1 MNKILKKVTAV
12 ALAAMTFASAFS
24 FTANAAV
31 IGNDDTTT
39 EKDLS
44 RYGEYISND
53 ELGEIYSYGG
63 YISKDEYLNDL
74 KKSRDGS
81 VSAGIHPTFSYAT
94 DTGGNVIK
102 VQTSMAG
109 QHKGSSAVIIKINGS
124 RAYCIEPGE
133 PLNVSSSLTQNNAM
147 GKWLSLSYNQRTAI
161 NAALCFGMEGNYSAI
176 KGNSTIKEDQC
187 YLATQVIIWEIV
199 KGQRNAT
206 APYALKSGSS
216 GYINVY
222 CANGANPN
230 IKTAYNRIT
239 SAMSKYWTIPSFAKR
254 SANSA
259 PTYTLKA
266 TYNEATNKWTYG
278 SLTLT
283 DNNKVLS
290 SFKSLAGTYNVGNA
304 TVKATIS
311 GNTLKLTC
319 SNGKATNAESK
330 TVTVTA
336 DKTGIPTTNNGKLLA
351 YSSPS
356 VQDCVTGGDIDP
368 PNAAF
373 KVKVDID
380 KTGRIT
386 RDGRILKSCWTEE
399 EANDPDVDNGEGSLS
414 TPENL
419 DGWYFYVK
427 VPSEFKEYYGVDHI
441 VLSTDETGYT
451 EYLSDYIKK
460 NLDKSITHG
469 VPNGYYD
476 IWELGKLKDGASGK
490 DYVNDYYFP
499 EGWSQEYDGVY
510 GSEYPAGTLRLATDG
525 SGENINQLD
534 IVGYVN
540 NVFKFPVSLKK
551 VNEDGSSTKGY
562 YFTLTNN
569 DTKKEYTLRT
579 DNDGYLLCNPDTDGI
594 NTTYDGH
601 NCIQLPDGNYTLH
614 ELGKKVGSGYEIPD
628 RFVVPADIDFEVS
641 ADALK
646 TAQENGLKTITV
658 TMQNNCQGYV
668 RVHKTDASNNNALS
682 GAVFGVFSD
691 ANCQNLLFELDKTD
705 ADGYAT
711 SEEPLSCNE
720 TFYVKEITA
729 PDGYIASDKI
739 YEVNIK
745 PANTTTIYYDIEAKN
760 TPTKVEFVKT
770 DEDGNLIAGVKLQV
784 LDSSKKVIEEWT
796 TDGKSN
802 HQIAGKLVVGQ
813 TYYLHEVSAP
823 NNYQLASDKK
833 FTVSDTA
840 EVQTITMV
848 NREKTGSVTLNKK
861 NANGQILNG
870 SQWKLYYSDG
880 TQVNLVQTGL
890 GSYTISSTNRADVLE
905 TNTSG
910 KLSVTDLPLGDYYFT
925 EHKAPNGY
933 VQLKDKIEFTISAES
948 ETTLN
953 VVLDVK
959 NNPTK
964 VEFVK
969 TDEDGN
975 LIAGVKL
982 QVLDSSKKVIEEWT
996 TDGKSNH
1003 QIAGK
1008 LIVGQTY
1015 TLHEVSAPNEYTL
1028 AIDKTFT
1035 VKDTTEVQT
1044 VTMVNKKKTGNV
1056 TLYKQDGDGN
1066 ALKGSEWK
1074 LYNADG
1080 TLVNLVQNG
1089 AGSYVVNTTNK
1100 AEILSTDND
1109 GVLRVYNLP
1118 LGDYYFVENKSPN
1131 GTFTYGDK
1139 IEFTISAESDK
1150 TLNPELTV
1158 QNNKIILQNTGASGN
1173 SPLYFAG
1180 LTTLLMSISV
1190 IVLYFRKKKYVANK

>member
-1 MNKILKKVTAV
+1 MNKILKKLTAV
-12 ALAAMTFASAFS
+12 ALAAMTFTSVFS
-24 FTANAAV
+24 MSANAAV
-31 IGNDDTTT
+31 IGNDDTKT

-74 KKSRDGS
+74 KKSGDGA

-102 VQTSMAG
+102 VQASMAG

-133 PLNVSSSLTQNNAM
+133 PLTISSSLTQTTAE
-147 GKWLSLSYNQRTAI
+147 GKWLSLSYNQREAV
-161 NAALCFGMEGNYSAI
+161 NATLCFGMEGNYSAI
-176 KGNSTIKEDQC
+176 KGNSTINTDQC
-187 YLATQVIIWEIV
+187 TLATNVIIWEIV

-206 APYALKSGSS
+206 APYALKSGKS

-222 CANGANPN
+222 CAGGKNPN
-230 IKTAYNRIT
+230 IRLAYSRIT
-239 SAMSKYWTIPSFAKR
+239 SAMSKFQTRPSFTKGA
-254 SANSA
+254 SARDI

-290 SFKSLAGTYNVGNA
+290 NFKSLAGTYDVGNA

-319 SNGKATNAESK
+319 SNGKANA
-330 TVTVTA
+330 TGATAAVTA

-351 YSSPS
+351 YSSPT
-356 VQDCVTGGDIDP
+356 VQDCVSGGDIDP
-368 PNAAF
+368 PSAAF

-380 KTGRIT
+380 ETGRIT

-399 EANDPDVDNGEGSLS
+399 EADDPEVDNGEGSLS

-419 DGWYFYVK
+419 DGWYFYVE
-427 VPSEFKEYYGVDHI
+427 VPKEFKEYYGVDHI
-441 VLSTDETGYT
+441 ILKTDETGYT

-469 VPNGYYD
+469 VPSGIYNFQ
-476 IWELGKLKDGASGK
+476 ELGKLKDGASGK

-499 EGWSQEYDGVY
+499 EGWSSEYGAVY
-510 GSEYPAGTLRLATDG
+510 GSSSYGQIRFASSSEGGNNP
-525 SGENINQLD
+525 LD
-534 IVGYVN
+534 TVGYFN
-540 NVFKFPVSLKK
+540 NIFKFPVSLKK

-579 DNDGYLLCNPDTDGI
+579 DNDGYLICNPDTDGI

-614 ELGKKVGSGYEIPD
+614 ELGKRVGSGYEIPD
-628 RFVVPADIDFEVS
+628 RFTAPADIDFEVS

-668 RVHKTDASNNNALS
+668 RVHKTDAETKESLS

-691 ANCQNLLFELDKTD
+691 ADCQNLLFELDKTD
-705 ADGYAT
+705 ADGYVT

-739 YEVNIK
+739 YEVNIQ
-745 PANTTTIYYDIEAKN
+745 PANTTTIYYDIEASN
-760 TPTKVEFVKT
+760 APTKVEFVKT

-784 LDSSKKVIEEWT
+784 LDSTKKVIEEWT

-848 NREKTGSVTLNKK
+848 NREKVGDVTLNKK

-925 EHKAPNGY
+925 EYKAPNGY
-933 VQLKDKIEFTISAES
+933 VQLEDKIEFTISAES

-953 VVLDVK
+953 VDLDVK

-975 LIAGVKL
+975 LIAGVRL
-982 QVLDSSKKVIEEWT
+982 QVINDKGNVVADWT

-1003 QIAGK
+1003 QIVGK

-1028 AIDKTFT
+1028 ASDKTFT
-1035 VKDTTEVQT
+1035 VKETTEIQT

-1074 LYNADG
+1074 LFNADG

-1089 AGSYVVNTTNK
+1089 TGSYVVNTTNK

-1158 QNNKIILQNTGASGN
+1158 QNNKIILQNTGESGN

-1180 LTTLLMSISV
+1180 LITLLMSISV
-1190 IVLYFRKKKYVANK
+1190 IVLYFRKKKYAANK

>member
-1 MNKILKKVTAV
+1 MNKILKKITAV
-12 ALAAMTFASAFS
+12 TLAAMTFASVFS

-44 RYGEYISND
+44 QYGEYISND

-74 KKSRDGS
+74 KKSSDGS
-81 VSAGIHPTFSYAT
+81 VSAGINPTFSYAT

-109 QHKGSSAVIIKINGS
+109 QHKGNSALIIKINGS

-133 PLNVSSSLTQNNAM
+133 PLHVSSSLTQTTSS
-147 GKWLSLSYNQRTAI
+147 GKWGSLSPYQRDAI
-161 NAALCFGMEGNYSAI
+161 NIALCFGMEGNYSAI

-206 APYALKSGSS
+206 APYALKSGCS

-266 TYNEATNKWTYG
+266 TYNASTNTWNYG
-278 SLTLT
+278 STTLT

-290 SFKSLAGTYNVGNA
+290 NFKSLAGTYDVGNA

-319 SNGKATNAESK
+319 SNGEAYATGTTATIK
-330 TVTVTA
+330 A
-336 DKTGIPTTNNGKLLA
+336 DKTGIPTTNSGKLLA

-380 KTGRIT
+380 TTGVIT

-441 VLSTDETGYT
+441 ILKTDETGYT

-490 DYVNDYYFP
+490 NYVNDYYFP
-499 EGWSQEYDGVY
+499 EGWSQENENVY
-510 GSEYPAGTLRLATDG
+510 GSEYPSATLRVSASG
-525 SGENINQLD
+525 SDLLNQ
-534 IVGYVN
+534 VGYVN
-540 NVFKFPVSLKK
+540 NIYKFPVAIKK
-551 VNEDGSSTKGY
+551 DCADGSTSKNM
-562 YFTLTNN
+562 FFELTNN
-569 DTKKEYTLRT
+569 DTKEVYLLSRG
-579 DNDGYLLCNPDTDGI
+579 DDGYLRMHESEYYDL
-594 NTTYDGH
+594 NTTFDGH
-601 NCIQLPDGNYTLH
+601 TCMYLPDGSYTLH
-614 ELGKKVGSGYEIPD
+614 ELGRRVNGEYSIPSKYI
-628 RFVVPADIDFEVS
+628 VPADIDFEVS

-646 TAQENGLKTITV
+646 TAQENGLKTIVV
-658 TMQNNCQGYV
+658 TMNNDCQGYI
-668 RVHKTDASNNNALS
+668 RIHKTDAETKESLS
-682 GAVFGVFSD
+682 GAVFGVYSD
-691 ANCQNLLFELDKTD
+691 SNCENLLMQLDETD
-705 ADGYAT
+705 SEGYVT
-711 SEEPLSCNE
+711 SSEPFACGEEY
-720 TFYVKEITA
+720 YVKEITA
-729 PDGYIASDKI
+729 PSGYVKSDKV
-739 YEVNIK
+739 YAVNIK
-745 PANTTTIYYDIEAKN
+745 PNTATYIYYDIEAEN

-770 DEDGNLIAGVKLQV
+770 DEDDNLIAGVKLQV

-823 NNYQLASDKK
+823 KNYQLASDKK

-848 NREKTGSVTLNKK
+848 NYEKTGNVTLYKQDSS
-861 NANGQILNG
+861 GQILNG
-870 SQWKLYYSDG
+870 SEWKLYYSDG

-890 GSYTISSTNRADVLE
+890 GSYTISSTNRAEVLD
-905 TNTSG
+905 TNTNG

-925 EHKAPNGY
+925 EYKAPNGY

-953 VVLDVK
+953 VDLDVK

-975 LIAGVKL
+975 LIAGVRL
-982 QVLDSSKKVIEEWT
+982 QVINDKGNVVADWT

-1003 QIAGK
+1003 QLVGK

-1028 AIDKTFT
+1028 ASDKTFT
-1035 VKDTTEVQT
+1035 VKETTEVQT

-1066 ALKGSEWK
+1066 VLKGSEWK

-1080 TLVNLVQNG
+1080 TLVSLVQTGNG
-1089 AGSYVVNTTNK
+1089 QYQTNTNNR
-1100 AEILSTDND
+1100 AEVLSTDND

-1158 QNNKIILQNTGASGN
+1158 QNNKIILQNTGESGN

-1180 LTTLLMSISV
+1180 LTTLLMSLSV
-1190 IVLYFRKKKYVANK
+1190 IVLYFRKKKYAANK